1 MKLEYKINNNKYFNV
16 KDVLKSQ
23 FEISDRLLTILK
35 KENKIFLNGAT
46 TYINTLVSLGDM
58 VSVELDLEEAE
69 NENIIAT
76 KIDFDILYEDE
87 ALLIINKSH
96 GIAIHPSIL
105 HYSDTLSNAVKY
117 YFESI
122 SLKRKIRPVN
132 RLDKDTSGIVIFA
145 KNQYIQ
151 EALIK
156 QMKSQKFEKKYYA
169 ILSGNLEVQKG
180 TINAPITRKANSII
194 EREISCDGETAI
206 THFELQKNF
215 KYNNINLCL
224 VKFTLETGRTHQI
237 RLHSKHIG
245 HPILGDSLYA
255 SSSTLISR
263 QALHAYEIT
272 FIHPITKEKIKINAP
287 IPEDMNKIIANK
299 N

>member
-287 IPEDMNKIIANK
+287 LPEDMNKIIANK